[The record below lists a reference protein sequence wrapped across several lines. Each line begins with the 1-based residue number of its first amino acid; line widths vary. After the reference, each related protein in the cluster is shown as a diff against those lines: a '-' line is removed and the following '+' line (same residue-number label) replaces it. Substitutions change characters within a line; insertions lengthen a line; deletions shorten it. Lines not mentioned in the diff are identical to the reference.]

1 MGLAS
6 SGFELAAAVG
16 GFAVVGHLIDR
27 SRGSHPKGLLIGA
40 ILGLIGGMYNL
51 IRASLAA
58 GREARAEDQERR
70 QENEAGPE

>member
-27 SRGSHPKGLLIGA
+27 SRDSHPKGLLIGA

-58 GREARAEDQERR
+58 GREARNEDRERR
-70 QENEAGPE
+70 QESEAGPE